1 MILLRGTYSIW
12 FGLTCI
18 VAFQSDKESDFW
30 DPMFIAESDQ
40 EGFCKGRIWSDV
52 GVNDFALW
60 KEIVFFFKLLNIK
73 LSFYTLVKGLKKLL
87 FELQT

>member
-30 DPMFIAESDQ
+30 DPMFVAESDQ
-40 EGFCKGRIWSDV
+40 EGFGKGRI
-52 GVNDFALW
+52 
-60 KEIVFFFKLLNIK
+60 
-73 LSFYTLVKGLKKLL
+73 
-87 FELQT
+87 